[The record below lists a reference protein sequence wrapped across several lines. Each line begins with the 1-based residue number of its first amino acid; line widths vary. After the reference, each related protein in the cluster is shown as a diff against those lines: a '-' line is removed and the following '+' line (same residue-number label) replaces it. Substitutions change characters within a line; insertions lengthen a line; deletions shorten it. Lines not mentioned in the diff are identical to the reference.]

1 MCLVLNVGIPKMFR
15 VPKSIKYTRTQCP
28 ITYLKSYCN
37 KMTKV
42 VYNKKTTNTLFSRY
56 IMDRF
61 ELEWGSIEV
70 VHET

>member
-1 MCLVLNVGIPKMFR
+1 
-15 VPKSIKYTRTQCP
+15 
-28 ITYLKSYCN
+28 
-37 KMTKV
+37 MTKV